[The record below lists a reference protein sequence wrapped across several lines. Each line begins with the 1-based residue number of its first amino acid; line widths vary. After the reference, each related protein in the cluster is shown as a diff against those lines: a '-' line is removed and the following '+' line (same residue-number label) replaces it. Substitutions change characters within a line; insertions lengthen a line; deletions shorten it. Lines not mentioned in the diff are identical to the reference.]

1 MDEIKIIILAL
12 IQGITEFLPISSS
25 GHLVLF
31 ENLFGFYDN
40 SIATEVILHF
50 GTLISILIYFR
61 NDILNLLS
69 GVLKGDKESNTYI
82 VNVLIA
88 TIPIVIFVLLFEDS
102 IKSIFSIKTL
112 LYTYLVNMVILYMTK
127 NKESQKNNITY
138 SLAIFMGLA
147 QVFAIFPGISRAG
160 ITICTGLFL
169 GYNQNTVARFSF
181 FMAIPALFGAIIFE
195 FNSISE
201 QSIYLILI
209 GLLFSM
215 FTGLLA
221 LKFLFKILQNRNLW
235 IFSYYCF
242 FIWILIV
249 ILVQYG

>member
-1 MDEIKIIILAL
+1 MDEVKIIILAVM
-12 IQGITEFLPISSS
+12 QGITEFLPVSSS

-31 ENLFGFYDN
+31 ENLFGLYDN
-40 SIATEVILHF
+40 SIATEVVLHF

-61 NDILNLLS
+61 NDILDLLS
-69 GVLKGDKESNTYI
+69 GALKGNKESNTYI
-82 VNVLIA
+82 VNILIA

-102 IKSIFSIKTL
+102 IKSVFSTKTL
-112 LYTYLVNMVILYMTK
+112 LYTYLVNIVILYLTK
-127 NKESQKNNITY
+127 DKRSHKNSITY
-138 SLAIFMGLA
+138 SLAIFMWLA

-160 ITICTGLFL
+160 ITICTGLLL

-181 FMAIPALFGAIIFE
+181 FMAIPALVGAIIFE

-201 QSIYLILI
+201 QSVYLILI

-215 FTGLLA
+215 LTGLLA

-242 FIWILIV
+242 LIWCV
-249 ILVQYG
+249 IAIMVQYG

>member
-1 MDEIKIIILAL
+1 MDEVKIIILAV

-31 ENLFGFYDN
+31 ENLFGLYDN
-40 SIATEVILHF
+40 SIATEVVLHF

-61 NDILNLLS
+61 NDILDLLS
-69 GVLKGDKESNTYI
+69 GALKGNKESNTYI
-82 VNVLIA
+82 VNILIA

-102 IKSIFSIKTL
+102 IKSVFSAKTL
-112 LYTYLVNMVILYMTK
+112 LYTYLVNMVILYLTK
-127 NKESQKNNITY
+127 DKRSHKNSITY

-160 ITICTGLFL
+160 ITICTGLLL

-181 FMAIPALFGAIIFE
+181 FMAIPALVGAIIFE

-201 QSIYLILI
+201 QSVYLILI

-215 FTGLLA
+215 LTGLLA

-242 FIWILIV
+242 LIWCV
-249 ILVQYG
+249 IAIMVQYG

>member
-1 MDEIKIIILAL
+1 MDEVKIIILAV

-31 ENLFGFYDN
+31 ENLFGLYDN
-40 SIATEVILHF
+40 SIATEVVLHF

-61 NDILNLLS
+61 NDILDLLS
-69 GVLKGDKESNTYI
+69 GALKGNKESNTYI
-82 VNVLIA
+82 VNILIA

-102 IKSIFSIKTL
+102 IKSVFSTKTL
-112 LYTYLVNMVILYMTK
+112 LYTYLVNMVILYLTK
-127 NKESQKNNITY
+127 DKRSHKNSITY

-160 ITICTGLFL
+160 ITICTGLLL

-181 FMAIPALFGAIIFE
+181 FMAIPALVGAIIFE

-201 QSIYLILI
+201 QSVYLILI

-215 FTGLLA
+215 LTGLLA

-242 FIWILIV
+242 LIWCV
-249 ILVQYG
+249 IAIMVQYG

>member
-1 MDEIKIIILAL
+1 MDEVKIIILAV

-31 ENLFGFYDN
+31 ENLFGLYDN
-40 SIATEVILHF
+40 SIATEVVLHF

-61 NDILNLLS
+61 NDILDLLS
-69 GVLKGDKESNTYI
+69 GALKGNKESNTYI
-82 VNVLIA
+82 VNILIA

-102 IKSIFSIKTL
+102 IKSVFSTKTL
-112 LYTYLVNMVILYMTK
+112 LYTYLVNMVILYLTK
-127 NKESQKNNITY
+127 DKRSHKNNITY

-160 ITICTGLFL
+160 ITICTGLLL

-181 FMAIPALFGAIIFE
+181 FMAIPALVGAIIFE

-201 QSIYLILI
+201 QSVYLILI

-215 FTGLLA
+215 LTGLLA

-242 FIWILIV
+242 LIWCV
-249 ILVQYG
+249 IAIMVQYG